1 MIRCD
6 SRFPVFLW
14 LVTSLAGLSVAAE
27 AAENPG
33 RPAVTEAE
41 VARPAEAKPVEAKP
55 VEAKPGHN
63 RDEEGLG
70 VVDVTRPGK
79 AQIGILHHVFGVA
92 AAAEHAVGKPEQ
104 APAMG
109 RQRIILMRPVWRH
122 RHCVHPL

>member
-14 LVTSLAGLSVAAE
+14 LVTSLAGLSAAG

-55 VEAKPGHN
+55 GEPRSQDPKAPVS
-63 RDEEGLG
+63 DQLVTQEG
-70 VVDVTRPGK
+70 
-79 AQIGILHHVFGVA
+79 QIID
-92 AAAEHAVGKPEQ
+92 AAEVQEPD
-104 APAMG
+104 
-109 RQRIILMRPVWRH
+109 LDDL
-122 RHCVHPL
+122 PLSNSARV